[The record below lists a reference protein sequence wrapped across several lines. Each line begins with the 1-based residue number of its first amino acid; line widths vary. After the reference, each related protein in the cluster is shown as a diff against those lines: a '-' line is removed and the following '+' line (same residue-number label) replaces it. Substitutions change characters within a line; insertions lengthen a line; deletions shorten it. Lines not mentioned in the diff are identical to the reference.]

1 MLKARTRTVEK
12 KRMSSDPKMDVEEKE
27 RRRAMMGSGGG
38 RMSAT
43 VSTMQTSGGSARSPP
58 VRTVGDPIY
67 RPDAD
72 PMAGHGPPG
81 AELQRLQLEWQQLE
95 LRRSRLSER
104 GSTTAVLE
112 RSESGSHR
120 TSRVSSH
127 LSVSALLPAASAGA
141 SPTRRA
147 GASPT
152 RPQADRRSGL
162 EPRSPRAQEAMEK
175 EREALRAALH
185 NRSRGGPLGA
195 SSLNQRRAL
204 SPSKS
209 GVDDSR
215 PREERERDRAREREK
230 EWTERLR
237 VLEED
242 KHQMQAQLEEREA
255 HSLILQ
261 KKLDDKQREET
272 ELRAGLQRVEAEAKH
287 KNEM

>member
-1 MLKARTRTVEK
+1 MRVPPGSAVRT
-12 KRMSSDPKMDVEEKE
+12 
-27 RRRAMMGSGGG
+27 
-38 RMSAT
+38 
-43 VSTMQTSGGSARSPP
+43 TMQTG
-58 VRTVGDPIY
+58 GDP
-67 RPDAD
+67 AD
-72 PMAGHGPPG
+72 LLAGYGPG

-104 GSTTAVLE
+104 GSTTAILE
-112 RSESGSHR
+112 GSESGSRR

-127 LSVSALLPAASAGA
+127 LSVSALQPAASAGA

-152 RPQADRRSGL
+152 RRAGADRRAGL
-162 EPRSPRAQEAMEK
+162 EPRSPRAQEAMEQ

-185 NRSRGGPLGA
+185 SRSRGGPLGA

-242 KHQMQAQLEEREA
+242 KHQMQTQLEEHEA
-255 HSLILQ
+255 QSLILQ
-261 KKLDDKQREET
+261 KNLDDKQREET
-272 ELRAGLQRVEAEAKH
+272 ELRACLQRVEAEAKH